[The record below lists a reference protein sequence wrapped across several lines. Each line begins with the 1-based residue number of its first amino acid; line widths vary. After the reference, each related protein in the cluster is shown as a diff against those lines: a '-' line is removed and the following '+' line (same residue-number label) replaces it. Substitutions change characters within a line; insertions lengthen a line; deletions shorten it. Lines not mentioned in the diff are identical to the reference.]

1 MKGVFQSGVGDVKEA
16 GDEETREQGDRGQGT
31 ERGCLLGIENV
42 GSHPSD
48 N

>member
-1 MKGVFQSGVGDVKEA
+1 MKGVFQSGAGDVKEA
-16 GDEETREQGDRGQGT
+16 GDEETREQGDRG
-31 ERGCLLGIENV
+31 CLLGIENV